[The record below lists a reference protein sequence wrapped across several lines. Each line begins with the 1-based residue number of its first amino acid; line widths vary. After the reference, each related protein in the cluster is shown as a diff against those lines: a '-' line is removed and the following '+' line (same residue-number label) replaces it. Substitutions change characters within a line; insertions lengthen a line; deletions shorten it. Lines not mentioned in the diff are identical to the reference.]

1 MLRATF
7 AVALLTLA
15 LPTTAAA
22 VRTADDPEPT
32 VRGKK
37 APEWLEM
44 LQKDPSV
51 DRRRAAV
58 IALGI
63 LGPKVPGVVLGLS
76 DALKDADAAVRRTA
90 AQTLGQMGPEG
101 RRAVEPLAI
110 TLKPVKAEAVRQP
123 PAIPPRRPLP
133 ASTPPPP
140 PLPP

>member
-1 MLRATF
+1 MLHATF

-15 LPTTAAA
+15 LPTTDAA
-22 VRTADDPEPT
+22 VRVADEPEPT

-44 LQKDPSV
+44 LQKDSNV

-76 DALKDADAAVRRTA
+76 DALKDSDPAVRRTA
-90 AQTLGQMGPEG
+90 AQTLGQLGADG
-101 RRAVEPLAI
+101 RKAVEPLAE
-110 TLKPVKAEAVRQP
+110 TLTTDKAETVRQAA
-123 PAIPPRRPLP
+123 AIALGRLAP
-133 ASTPPPP
+133 
-140 PLPP
+140 